1 MATRTTSATETST
14 QQLPLWAQQ
23 YYNEILGRGLGTL
36 DEGYIPY
43 GAPRIAGFAP
53 EQEQAFELAQR
64 GVGAGQPYL
73 ESARAR
79 ISAGPSALGAASPYL
94 QRAAEEKALAVTQ
107 PYLQA
112 GTRGEGI
119 GASLP
124 YLTRAGQMSAAGAAK
139 PYLGAGTRSFLE
151 AATDYMNPYT
161 QAVVD
166 RIGVMAGRN
175 LRENLLPE
183 INRTFVGSGTFG
195 GKRSADFMARAL
207 RDAQESALAQQSKA
221 LQEGYGQAA
230 DIFGADVGR
239 QLQAA
244 QTAGQLTGVDIAA
257 QTEIGQRLAD
267 IYGEEAARKLTAG
280 QIAGTVSTSDI
291 NRLLNVGEAFGR
303 LAGEDADRAIR
314 AAQAE
319 AGLGEQA
326 QRMGAADV
334 AMLSGIGGQRQALAQ
349 RSADL
354 AYQDFLA
361 QRGYPMQQLS
371 SLSQLASGMN
381 FPMST
386 TGTSTASAPAPS
398 TLQQIVG
405 LGSSL
410 IGGIGATGGFDKGGW
425 ARNIFGGGGGSAAPG
440 VSGATVNPL
449 PTNLFPAAKKRG
461 GRVKG
466 HQRGLGWLKEV
477 A

>member
-1 MATRTTSATETST
+1 MAMRTTTATGSET

-23 YYNEILGRGLGTL
+23 YYNEILGRGIGTL

-53 EQEQAFELAQR
+53 EQEQAFELAQK
-64 GVGAGQPYL
+64 GIGAGQSYL
-73 ESARAR
+73 DSARAR
-79 ISAGPSALGAASPYL
+79 IGTGQSALAAASPYL
-94 QRAAEEKALAVTQ
+94 TRAAEEKAMAATT

-124 YLTRAGQMSAAGAAK
+124 YLTRAGGMSAAGAAQ

-161 QAVVD
+161 QQVVD

-183 INRTFVGSGTFG
+183 VNRTFVGSGTFG
-195 GKRSADFMARAL
+195 GKRSAEFTARAL
-207 RDAQESALAQQSKA
+207 RDAQEAALAQQGKA

-239 QLQAA
+239 QLQAG
-244 QTAGQLTGVDIAA
+244 QVAGQLTGADISA
-257 QTEIGQRLAD
+257 QTDIGRQLAA
-267 IYGEEAARKLTAG
+267 IYGDEAARKLTAG
-280 QIAGTVSTSDI
+280 QIAGTVSTADI
-291 NRLLNVGEAFGR
+291 NRLLGVGEAFGR
-303 LAGEDADRAIR
+303 FAGEDADRALR
-314 AAQAE
+314 AAQLE
-319 AGLGEQA
+319 AGMGEQA
-326 QRMGAADV
+326 QRMGASDV
-334 AMLSGIGGQRQALAQ
+334 AMLSGIGGQRQGLAQ

-371 SLSQLASGMN
+371 QLSQLGSGMN
-381 FPMST
+381 IPMSST
-386 TGTSTASAPAPS
+386 TSSTASAPGPS
-398 TLQQIVG
+398 TLQQIAG
-405 LGSSL
+405 LGSTV
-410 IGGIGATGGFDKGGW
+410 IGGIGATGGFDQGGW
-425 ARNIFGGGGGSAAPG
+425 ARNLFGGGGGGNIGAGTAAPATG
-440 VSGATVNPL
+440 GNIGFAKSGGPI
-449 PTNLFPAAKKRG
+449 KSR
-461 GRVKG
+461 
-466 HQRGLGWLKEV
+466 QRKSGLGWLREI